1 MQKSGVTL
9 QPIKAMIDL
18 VLCVSM
24 PIVIRSKRVLAEDD
38 LRTARVAI
46 DLPTSAIAAFCRKWQ
61 IQELALFGSVLSD
74 DFDPN
79 RSDIDI
85 LYSFQPGASVG
96 WEIFRMKE
104 ELEAIFNSNVDLV
117 RKEAILKSKNP
128 YRRQEILDSYE
139 VIHEQD

>member
-104 ELEAIFNSNVDLV
+104 ELEAIFNRNVDLV
-117 RKEAILKSKNP
+117 RKEAIQKSKNP

>member
-1 MQKSGVTL
+1 MQKSGVTR

-24 PIVIRSKRVLAEDD
+24 PIVIRSKRVLTEDD

-104 ELEAIFNSNVDLV
+104 ELEAIFNRNVDLV
-117 RKEAILKSKNP
+117 RKEAILKSKNH